1 MVLDRECNYH
11 DAGVVYGQERC
22 HSARSDILRA
32 DVPIEE
38 LAVRHTSTGKAL
50 DFDTLANIGEVHVAC
65 AHANTVN
72 HSERKQ
78 LDGLFP
84 FGDVAH
90 MLGHQELM

>member
-1 MVLDRECNYH
+1 MRAWCMGRN
-11 DAGVVYGQERC
+11 DAIRRVATFFVQTY
-22 HSARSDILRA
+22 
-32 DVPIEE
+32 PIEE